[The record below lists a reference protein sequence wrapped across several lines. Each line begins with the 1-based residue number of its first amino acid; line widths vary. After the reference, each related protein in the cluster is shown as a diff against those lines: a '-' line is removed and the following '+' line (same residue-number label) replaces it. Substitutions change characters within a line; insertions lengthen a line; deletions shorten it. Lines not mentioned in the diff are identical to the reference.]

1 MEDRLTPVEQEHA
14 QLIDFQNERI
24 KRLESEVN
32 DLRTT
37 LLCVMEMVT
46 EYFKSKTLLKEV
58 LEDEP
63 DDLA

>member
-1 MEDRLTPVEQEHA
+1 MTPVEQEHA

-37 LLCVMEMVT
+37 LLCTMEMIT
-46 EYFKSKTLLKEV
+46 EYFNSKNFVRKAF
-58 LEDEP
+58 EDEP

>member
-1 MEDRLTPVEQEHA
+1 MTPVEQEHA

-24 KRLESEVN
+24 KRLEAEVN

-37 LLCVMEMVT
+37 LLCTMEMIT
-46 EYFKSKTLLKEV
+46 EYFNSKNLVRKV
-58 LEDEP
+58 FEDEP

>member
-1 MEDRLTPVEQEHA
+1 MTPVEQEHA

-37 LLCVMEMVT
+37 LLCTMEMIT

-58 LEDEP
+58 FEDEP

>member
-1 MEDRLTPVEQEHA
+1 MTPVEQEHA

-58 LEDEP
+58 FEDEP

>member
-1 MEDRLTPVEQEHA
+1 LTPVEQEHA

-37 LLCVMEMVT
+37 LLCTMEMIT
-46 EYFKSKTLLKEV
+46 EYFNSKNLVRKV
-58 LEDEP
+58 FEDEP